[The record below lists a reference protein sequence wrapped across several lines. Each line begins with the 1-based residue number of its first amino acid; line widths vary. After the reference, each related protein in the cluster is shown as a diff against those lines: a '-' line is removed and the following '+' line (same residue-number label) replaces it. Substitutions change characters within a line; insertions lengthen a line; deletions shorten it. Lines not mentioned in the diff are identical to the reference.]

1 MPDTIKK
8 RIGICLC
15 IIFACCL
22 INTILERIQIEL
34 ESIYI
39 TARHSWG
46 LLTEIISILAILY
59 IAFNRKINSN
69 IYVKAGASLLTAYS
83 IIFII
88 NCLSLLIEK
97 KWLIEFTGVAG
108 LIFLIIYII
117 SLLLFYWGTKSW
129 VFIKVAI
136 TCGLIPQLLTQFAFN
151 KINPSDDY
159 EIYEK
164 NVQSYIETVEISNIL
179 FIIIYAVSLILTVVW
194 LSTGGKKVSSLA
206 KANQNTV
213 GEPKQKSDEESK
225 SALIN
230 KIPHK

>member
-34 ESIYI
+34 DSIYI

-46 LLTEIISILAILY
+46 LLSEIISVIAILY

-69 IYVKAGASLLTAYS
+69 IYVKIGASLLTVYS

-88 NCLSLLIEK
+88 NCLCLLIEK
-97 KWLIEFTGVAG
+97 KWLIEFTGVSGLAF
-108 LIFLIIYII
+108 LIFCII
-117 SLLLFYWGTKSW
+117 SLLLFYWSTKTW
-129 VFIKVAI
+129 VSIKIAI
-136 TCGLIPQLLTQFAFN
+136 TCGIIPQLLTYFAFN

-159 EIYEK
+159 EILEK
-164 NVQSYIETVEISNIL
+164 SIQSYRETVEISNIL
-179 FIIIYAVSLILTVVW
+179 FIIVYAVSLT
-194 LSTGGKKVSSLA
+194 LSVIWMLNGTKKVSA
-206 KANQNTV
+206 PANVNQQAIK
-213 GEPKQKSDEESK
+213 EPNQENKP
-225 SALIN
+225 ALIN

>member
-34 ESIYI
+34 DSIYI

-46 LLTEIISILAILY
+46 LLTEIISVLAILY

-69 IYVKAGASLLTAYS
+69 IYVKIGASLLTAYS

-97 KWLIEFTGVAG
+97 KWLIEFTGVSG
-108 LIFLIIYII
+108 MVFLIIYII
-117 SLLLFYWGTKSW
+117 SLLLFYWGTKTW

-136 TCGLIPQLLTQFAFN
+136 TCGIIPQLLTHFAFN

-164 NVQSYIETVEISNIL
+164 NVQSYIDTVEISNIL
-179 FIIIYAVSLILTVVW
+179 FIIVYAVSLT
-194 LSTGGKKVSSLA
+194 LSVMWMLNGTKKVSTPVNV
-206 KANQNTV
+206 NQQAIK
-213 GEPKQKSDEESK
+213 EPNQASK
-225 SALIN
+225 PELIN

>member
-34 ESIYI
+34 DSIYI

-46 LLTEIISILAILY
+46 LLTEIISVVAILY

-117 SLLLFYWGTKSW
+117 SLLLFYWGTKTW
-129 VFIKVAI
+129 IFIKVAI
-136 TCGLIPQLLTQFAFN
+136 TCGIIPQLLIQFAFN

-164 NVQSYIETVEISNIL
+164 NIQSYIETVEISNIL
-179 FIIIYAVSLILTVVW
+179 FIIVYAVSLT
-194 LSTGGKKVSSLA
+194 LSVMWMLNNTKKVSA
-206 KANQNTV
+206 PANVNQQAIK
-213 GEPKQKSDEESK
+213 EPTLPSK